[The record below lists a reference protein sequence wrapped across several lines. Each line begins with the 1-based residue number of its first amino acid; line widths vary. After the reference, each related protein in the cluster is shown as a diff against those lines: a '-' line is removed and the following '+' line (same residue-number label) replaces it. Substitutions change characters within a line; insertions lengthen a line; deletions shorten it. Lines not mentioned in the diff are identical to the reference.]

1 MPVMDNQRRQTTI
14 PPGRDA
20 ADEQT
25 RKHEGDILGIS
36 DADPAVEIP
45 RATEDRGG
53 NPAGIEVGTSGATMG
68 ALRRTPGATGIDMG
82 GAGTGTDIEPA
93 RPRRSDPTE

>member
-1 MPVMDNQRRQTTI
+1 MDNQRRHTTT
-14 PPGRDA
+14 PPVPDP
-20 ADEQT
+20 ADERT

-68 ALRRTPGATGIDMG
+68 ALRRTSGATGIDMG
-82 GAGTGTDIEPA
+82 GGGTGTDIEPT
-93 RPRRSDPTE
+93 RPRRSDPTK